1 LAPRAIMHG
10 QRCGAALF
18 ECEYTTIDLNDLP
31 PKVSELDLLDDAG
44 TEGRELVVITP
55 NNNAYLKR

>member
-1 LAPRAIMHG
+1 MPVW
-10 QRCGAALF
+10 
-18 ECEYTTIDLNDLP
+18 EYTTIDLNDLP

-55 NNNAYLKR
+55 NNIAYLKR